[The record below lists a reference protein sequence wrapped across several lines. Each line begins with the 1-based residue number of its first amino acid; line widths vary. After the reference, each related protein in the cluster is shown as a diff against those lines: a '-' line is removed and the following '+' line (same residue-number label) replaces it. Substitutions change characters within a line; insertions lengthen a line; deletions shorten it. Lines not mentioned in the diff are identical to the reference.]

1 MTNLRCHIQLFNVIY
16 QAHYIARTG
25 KKCCWVRISIRY
37 SKVVYFSRIR
47 NATTFLPF
55 NYLLYAY
62 CWIVSLATNEMSLM
76 FSIFVK
82 QKSAEYLEAEI
93 SDKGISLVPLY
104 ASIEKLRKA
113 ATRIKNDIKVRHEFY
128 L

>member
-1 MTNLRCHIQLFNVIY
+1 
-16 QAHYIARTG
+16 
-25 KKCCWVRISIRY
+25 
-37 SKVVYFSRIR
+37 
-47 NATTFLPF
+47 
-55 NYLLYAY
+55 
-62 CWIVSLATNEMSLM
+62 M

-113 ATRIKNDIKVRHEFY
+113 ATGIKNDIKVRHEFY